1 MAVVWRA
8 LSLPRIPVDLLDK
21 QKRQFWETSLKELF
35 HKIMHMSNQRPA
47 GAGRTQDKSLYLL
60 LLGRTWWSV
69 SGPVW
74 SAWWSLGELWASRW
88 ATCPASSCSVCLTW
102 WKQSVDW
109 VKKIHWDET
118 RAGLT
123 CFSWFPDHIWFLVE
137 RNGRASR
144 RSWNK
149 QTFSS
154 LYSAAGSRCSSL
166 RNTKMLLILKL
177 KTLQDQR
184 SHNWPPIRDKAFQRF
199 EVVNYTTQCLC
210 YWSDLGM
217 FLQAVFVH
225 HQERIKL

>member
-1 MAVVWRA
+1 
-8 LSLPRIPVDLLDK
+8 
-21 QKRQFWETSLKELF
+21 
-35 HKIMHMSNQRPA
+35 MHMSNQRPA

-60 LLGRTWWSV
+60 LLGWTWWSV
-69 SGPVW
+69 SGPAW
-74 SAWWSLGELWASRW
+74 WAWWSLVELWASRW
-88 ATCPASSCSVCLTW
+88 ATCPSASSCSVCLTW
-102 WKQSVDW
+102 WKQSVYW
-109 VKKIHWDET
+109 VKKVHWDQT
-118 RAGLT
+118 RAALT
-123 CFSWFPDHIWFLVE
+123 CFSWFPDHIWLLVE

-184 SHNWPPIRDKAFQRF
+184 SHNWPPVRNKAFQRF
-199 EVVNYTTQCLC
+199 EVVNYTTQCLR
-210 YWSDLGM
+210 YWSDLGI
-217 FLQAVFVH
+217 FSTVFVH